1 MIGKEYDDI
10 PVSDLR
16 DYLNHLLRWTQA
28 RLRLT
33 DESEE
38 RKEQL
43 VILASFCR
51 SLNQLLLGREMMDAR
66 TLLMLVDGIYQ
77 AQSFTHC
84 KAKKGSMDMVTSIE
98 QIADPVDT
106 LYWLDAIRKDFSPYP
121 YDFLNAQ
128 ERDFL
133 NAQGAEIPVKSE
145 FYARLFE
152 QQQWALMKVRQK
164 LVLMEWEYDGNQP
177 KDGHPLVVGWKS
189 NLKGWEKCMY
199 TDEKPLWET
208 EKAPVR
214 LLEIEKGY
222 QLDAGQLEKRRRTCE
237 SQTSIDKLI
246 QFPFDY
252 VSGYLAGFWEVKDGE
267 LADLKITEGLVAHR
281 YIEKLFE
288 EGREEMVAYYEK
300 LSDEERKQR
309 ITSAICEKGAILLLS
324 EYKME
329 LHRFYTCLDSSVSE
343 LMKIIARLNLVPTGC
358 EVELDV
364 DLEGIGTF
372 GGSVDM
378 MLKNERGE
386 WVIFDFKWS
395 ESQSYMERLK
405 KNKAFQL
412 ELYKQAVLKQYGE
425 EAKVVGTA
433 YYLFPLKKL
442 YTRDFEATENI
453 ERVEL
458 DDEGLQRN
466 LYEELCQS
474 YQYRRNELDH
484 GWVDVNELSPL
495 EDIEYHCSEQ
505 TLYPLDIV
513 KGTNTN
519 GSEGKKACPYV
530 KVEKPPFSL
539 RSGGWDNKRKDLRE
553 TLTTHSIL
561 KGRLS

>member
-1 MIGKEYDDI
+1 
-10 PVSDLR
+10 
-16 DYLNHLLRWTQA
+16 
-28 RLRLT
+28 
-33 DESEE
+33 
-38 RKEQL
+38 
-43 VILASFCR
+43 
-51 SLNQLLLGREMMDAR
+51 
-66 TLLMLVDGIYQ
+66 MLVDGIYQ

-152 QQQWALMKVRQK
+152 QQQWALMKVRKK

-267 LADLKITEGLVAHR
+267 LADLKTTEGLVAHR